1 MQLFINNEPEDC
13 SSEITI
19 AQLLEQK
26 EMSHLKGLA
35 VAINDVVVPKAE
47 WETYFLDNQS
57 HVTIIRAS
65 QGG

>member
-1 MQLFINNEPEDC
+1 MQLFINNEQEDC
-13 SSEITI
+13 SPEITI

-35 VAINDVVVPKAE
+35 VAINDVVLSKSE
-47 WETYFLDNQS
+47 WHSYRLQHND
-57 HVTIIRAS
+57 HITIIRAS

>member
-1 MQLFINNEPEDC
+1 MQLFINNEQEDC
-13 SSEITI
+13 SPEITI

-35 VAINDVVVPKAE
+35 VAINDVVLSKSE
-47 WETYFLDNQS
+47 WHSYRLQHND